1 MSATAAAPESK
12 SRVPIPKPSYED
24 SPVPELARKE
34 KLLGDVV
41 TYDGVKE
48 AINGTGDRPSW
59 FCTRTK
65 NSLMNMLNVACGRE
79 LLMANQTNEIGQQN
93 RAEFMCWMIEKEVM
107 LPREDREL
115 EDFVDICN
123 AIKILYN
130 LNMTQSVQ
138 DKRGHNTW
146 KKQYDA
152 TSENS
157 SFIYDGRDQAM
168 QGQPQQQPQKRQ
180 GMFRRLLG
188 GRR

>member
-1 MSATAAAPESK
+1 MELTVK
-12 SRVPIPKPSYED
+12 PIPKPSFED
-24 SPVPELARKE
+24 SPVPDLARKE

-41 TYDGVKE
+41 TYEGVKE
-48 AINGTGDRPSW
+48 AINGTKDSPSW
-59 FCTRTK
+59 FCSRTK
-65 NSLMNMLNVACGRE
+65 SSLMNMLNVACGRE
-79 LLMANQTNEIGQQN
+79 LLMANQTAEIGQQN
-93 RAEFMCWMIEKEVM
+93 KAEFMCWMIEKEAL

-115 EDFVDICN
+115 EEFVDICN

-157 SFIYDGRDQAM
+157 SYIYDNRDVGAALAEQQA
-168 QGQPQQQPQKRQ
+168 PKKR
-180 GMFRRLLG
+180 GLFRSLLG
-188 GRR
+188 GIRRG